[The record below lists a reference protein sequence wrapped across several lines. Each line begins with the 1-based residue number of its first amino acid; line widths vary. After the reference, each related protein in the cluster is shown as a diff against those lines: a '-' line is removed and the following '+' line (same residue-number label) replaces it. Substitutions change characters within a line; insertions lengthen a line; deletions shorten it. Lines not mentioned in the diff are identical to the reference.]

1 MCSGHGTASGGAA
14 TAAIDRDLFSDSLPT
29 SNKLIDLQT
38 QQQQQQNITTA
49 AAAAFI
55 NQPVLRDRVILTSQN
70 GDSLTSESE
79 YV

>member
-14 TAAIDRDLFSDSLPT
+14 AAAMDRDVFSDSLPT

-38 QQQQQQNITTA
+38 PQQQQQNITA